1 MTRALEF
8 ESLLYD
14 EQDGAPTMPLNRP
27 AGLVFIPQVLVEVG
41 NVASHRVVKCGL
53 PPQRTPAFLPRS

>member
-1 MTRALEF
+1 MTRALGF

-14 EQDGAPTMPLNRP
+14 EQDGVATMTLNRP
-27 AGLVFIPQVLVEVG
+27 AGLVFTPQALAEVR

-53 PPQRTPAFLPRS
+53 PPRRTPAFLPRS